1 MKNLSLLIITAF
13 ILQQSI
19 IAQQGWWARNNG
31 LLGTEFV
38 GWTKVNGDT
47 STFYW
52 NTKPVERYIGD
63 FSVIQEEVYTIDDYR
78 ITIDTTPSGGLYAR
92 WYDLFTGVSY
102 DTTFHLPLKVEI
114 ITDPNNPIDVSD
126 NTWLMEFAVTAPWEE
141 YRKYYYSQLGWDLV
155 PGGLAY
161 TKGSPGFYEKYIDIL
176 NFEKY
181 EIDPGTGDT
190 TYTGLLLQTNH
201 QPDTYVNAYGDTMHI
216 NAVAP
221 SHGDEFTVRTIKPQN
236 LNSVIFIDN
245 EVGWA
250 AGGYTIEDSS
260 NGFMVRTSDEGR
272 NWVEQ
277 AVPPYEITSVCFLN
291 PYLGWASTKKSGVLM
306 GNCLILKTTNGGEDW
321 VINRELINQ
330 ELYDIFFIDNNFGWT
345 VGSSGLI
352 NKTIDGGNNWISVQS
367 GTNVILRSVHFNDY
381 STGWVVGDSGVIL
394 NTINGG
400 VNWLP
405 QTSKTTRNLYS
416 VHFTDQ
422 NTGWVV
428 GEVGTILMTTDGGT
442 TWTSPTSGTTED
454 LRSVHFIDNNNGWA
468 VGDEGTILKLSDG
481 TFQTSGTTEDLRSV
495 YFTDNI
501 TGYVVG
507 GSGTILKTTTG
518 GVTFVEEKEIDEIP
532 TDYYLSQ
539 NYPNPFNPS
548 TTIKF
553 SISSSGYATL
563 KIYNALGEEVAVL
576 LNKELTT
583 GSYEVEFNAYD
594 LTSGIYFYRLQAGS
608 FVETKKMI
616 LLK

>member
-1 MKNLSLLIITAF
+1 MKNLSLLFIAF
-13 ILQQSI
+13 LLLQPNTL
-19 IAQQGWWARNNG
+19 AQQGWRARNND
-31 LLGTEFV
+31 LLGAEFV

-63 FSVIQEEVYTIDDYR
+63 PSVVQEYIYTFDDYR
-78 ITIDTTPSGGLYAR
+78 VTIDTTPSGGLYAR
-92 WYDLFTGVSY
+92 WYDFFTAISY

-114 ITDPNNPIDVSD
+114 ITDPNNSIDVSD

-181 EIDPGTGDT
+181 EIDPVTGDT
-190 TYTGLLLQTNH
+190 TFTGLLLQTNH

-250 AGGYTIEDSS
+250 AGGYTTEDSS

-291 PYLGWASTKKSGVLM
+291 PYLGWASTKKSGILM
-306 GNCLILKTTNGGEDW
+306 GNCLILKTTNGGENW

-381 STGWVVGDSGVIL
+381 SPGWIVGDSGVIL

-405 QTSKTTRNLYS
+405 QTSGTTRNLYS

-442 TWTSPTSGTTED
+442 TWTSQTSGTTED
-454 LRSVHFIDNNNGWA
+454 LRSVHFIDNNGWT
-468 VGDEGTILKLSDG
+468 VGDEGTILKVSNG
-481 TFQTSGTTEDLRSV
+481 TYQTSGTTKDLRSV

-501 TGYVVG
+501 TGWVVG
-507 GSGTILKTTTG
+507 DGGTILQTTNG
-518 GVTFVEEKEIDEIP
+518 GVSFVEEKVNDEIP
-532 TDYYLSQ
+532 TTYRLSY
-539 NYPNPFNPS
+539 NFPNPFNPS
-548 TTIKF
+548 TKIRYSVPQSSNVVIKIF
-553 SISSSGYATL
+553 DILGNEIETLVDEEKSVGTYEITWYAENL
-563 KIYNALGEEVAVL
+563 P
-576 LNKELTT
+576 
-583 GSYEVEFNAYD
+583 
-594 LTSGIYFYRLQAGS
+594 SGIYFYRLQAGS
-608 FVETKKMI
+608 FVETKKMVFM
-616 LLK
+616 K

>member
-1 MKNLSLLIITAF
+1 MKKFYLFIITVF
-13 ILQQSI
+13 ILQQCI
-19 IAQQGWWARNNG
+19 IAQQGWQQRNNG
-31 LLGTEFV
+31 LLGAEFV

-92 WYDLFTGVSY
+92 WYDLFTGISY

-126 NTWLMEFAVTAPWEE
+126 NTVLIEFAVEAPWEE
-141 YRKYYYSQLGWDLV
+141 YRKFYYSQLGWDLV

-216 NAVAP
+216 NAVTP

-250 AGGYTIEDSS
+250 AGGYTTEDSS

-277 AVPPYEITSVCFLN
+277 AVPPHEITSVFFLN

-306 GNCLILKTTNGGEDW
+306 GNCLILKTTNSGENW
-321 VINRELINQ
+321 LINRELINQ

-345 VGSSGLI
+345 VGTSGLI
-352 NKTIDGGNNWISVQS
+352 YKTIDGGNNWISVQS

-381 STGWVVGDSGVIL
+381 SIGWIVGDSGVIL
-394 NTINGG
+394 STINGG

-405 QTSKTTRNLYS
+405 QTSGTTRNLYS

-428 GEVGTILMTTDGGT
+428 GEVGTILMTADGGT
-442 TWTSPTSGTTED
+442 TWTSQTSGTTED
-454 LRSVHFIDNNNGWA
+454 LRSVHFIDNNGWA
-468 VGDEGTILKLSDG
+468 VGDEGTILKVSNG
-481 TFQTSGTTEDLRSV
+481 TSQTSGTTKDLRSV

-501 TGYVVG
+501 TGWVVG
-507 GSGTILKTTTG
+507 EDGTILHTANG
-518 GVTFVEEKEIDEIP
+518 GVTFIEEEKIDEIP
-532 TDYYLSQ
+532 ADYNLNQ

-548 TTIKF
+548 TKILYTIINRQFVSLKVYDVL
-553 SISSSGYATL
+553 GNEVATL
-563 KIYNALGEEVAVL
+563 VNEEKSAG
-576 LNKELTT
+576 T
-583 GSYEVEFNAYD
+583 YEVEWNATG
-594 LTSGIYFYRLQAGS
+594 LPSGVYFYQLKIQG

-616 LLK
+616 LMK